1 MCTLKLYV
9 LFLCTVLCQSIFGQ
23 EIKQRTESARNYE
36 LPFQLTES
44 NNLSVQAILNEID
57 TINLMVHTA
66 ANSVTLTEEAI
77 QKLKSLKFAGTDS
90 VKSWGGGGNSS
101 RFSNGNTLQIGEL
114 KWEDV
119 SIWENKNSGPKTD
132 GKFGIDLFA
141 NKIIE
146 IDFEKKLL
154 TLYNSLPAKA
164 ATFEKLNL
172 TNENGNLFLVA
183 GCEIGGQLFRNKF
196 LLHSGYSGTILLDD
210 KFTDESK
217 IDEKVKIIA
226 EKELKD
232 SFGNLL
238 KTKRGILPSFSIG
251 SVKLSNVPVGFF
263 KGAIGRQKMSI
274 IGGDLL
280 KRFTLLIDSQAGSI
294 YLKRNNLAK
303 VEYANS

>member
-1 MCTLKLYV
+1 MWKFTLYV
-9 LFLCTVLCQSIFGQ
+9 LVLCTILCQSIFGQ
-23 EIKQRTESARNYE
+23 GTKQRTELARNYE

-44 NNLSVQAILNEID
+44 NNISVQAIVNEID
-57 TINLMVHTA
+57 TVNLMVHTA

-77 QKLKSLKFAGTDS
+77 QELKSLKFAGTDS

-101 RFSNGNTLQIGEL
+101 RFSKGNTLQIVEL
-114 KWEDV
+114 KWQDV

-146 IDFEKKLL
+146 LDFEKKLL
-154 TLYNSLPAKA
+154 TLYTSLPDKA
-164 ATFEKLNL
+164 ATFEKLSL
-172 TNENGNLFLVA
+172 TNENGNLFLEA

-210 KFTDESK
+210 KFTNETK

-232 SFGNLL
+232 SFDNSL
-238 KTKRGILPSFSIG
+238 KTKKAILSTFSIG

-280 KRFTLLIDSQAGSI
+280 KRLTIIIDSQAGSI
-294 YLKRNNLAK
+294 YLKSNNLAK
-303 VEYANS
+303 LDYASS